1 MGKQKLNYMKKPDMI
16 QMFVIIALT
25 RALDDQILMIEENS
39 LRQLNKVNF
48 KALKQ
53 QSNKLFK
60 SMQLG
65 QDEEVMELMSDH
77 LHDSIKDLKTKIDI
91 ND

>member
-1 MGKQKLNYMKKPDMI
+1 MKKQDML

-25 RALDDQILMIEENS
+25 RALDDQILMIESND
-39 LRQLNKVNF
+39 LKQLNKVNF

-60 SMQLG
+60 TMQLG
-65 QDEEVMELMSDH
+65 QDEEVLEQMSDH
-77 LHDSIKDLKTKIDI
+77 IHNSIKDLKTKIDI
-91 ND
+91 EC

>member
-1 MGKQKLNYMKKPDMI
+1 MNKPDMI

-25 RALDDQILMIEENS
+25 RALDDQILMIEENK
-39 LRQLNKVNF
+39 LRQMNKVNF

-60 SMQLG
+60 TMQLG
-65 QDEEVMELMSDH
+65 QDEEVLEDMSDH
-77 LHDSIKDLKTKIDI
+77 LHNAIKDLKTKIDI